1 MGFGTMFKANRA
13 YRAQK
18 NGNSAE
24 AIRLYEEC
32 FAEGLTDPRYVLSYA
47 VLIIREGQYQKAKD
61 FLIAHQKAPGMSPDQ
76 RANLIVDFAVC
87 CFRLGDLDKAVSK
100 LEELYRKGPNG
111 LVYQTLGY
119 LYVERFSAEK
129 KTAFLEEQS
138 RKMAEEAAKEAARQA
153 AEALKEGAD
162 QAPGEGAAENRREED
177 NASFPEGQA
186 PAEEA
191 TRSPEEAAGAL
202 WEEGRRKALA
212 FNQEAVEYDDEDPIC
227 LDNMGQFVYRVKED
241 KAGAK
246 TWFEKALAIKDSQI
260 DTLYFLSRYD
270 LENGDKEA
278 ALEKLE
284 KAAAGRFS
292 PLNYCDKETVEKEI
306 ATLKG
311 AN

>member
-1 MGFGTMFKANRA
+1 MGLMTTLKANKA
-13 YRAQK
+13 YRAQQ
-18 NGNSAE
+18 NGDA
-24 AIRLYEEC
+24 AGAMKLYEEC
-32 FAEGLTDPRYVLSYA
+32 FADGLTDARYVLAYA
-47 VLIIREGQYQKAKD
+47 VLLIRDGQYQKAKD
-61 FLIAHQKAPGMSPDQ
+61 FLVKHQKAPGMTPDQ
-76 RANLIVDFAVC
+76 RVTLIVDYAAC
-87 CFRLGDLDKAVSK
+87 CFRLGQLEKGIGK
-100 LEELYRKGPNG
+100 LEELHRKNPTG

-129 KTAFLEEQS
+129 KAAFLEEQS

-212 FNQEAVEYDDEDPIC
+212 FNQEAVEYDDEDSIC
-227 LDNMGQFVYRVKED
+227 LDNLGQTWYRVMENP
-241 KAGAK
+241 AEAR
-246 TWFEKALAIKDSQI
+246 TWFEKAHAEKPEQI
-260 DTLYFLSRYD
+260 DTLFFLSRYD
-270 LENGDKEA
+270 LENGDRAA
-278 ALEKLE
+278 ALNKLE

-292 PLNYCDKETVEKEI
+292 PLNYCTKDGIEKEI
-306 ATLKG
+306 AALKKES
-311 AN
+311 

>member
-119 LYVERFSAEK
+119 LYVEQYDATRKA
-129 KTAFLEEQS
+129 AFLARETEAQEQQDP
-138 RKMAEEAAKEAARQA
+138 E
-153 AEALKEGAD
+153 LGAV
-162 QAPGEGAAENRREED
+162 EK
-177 NASFPEGQA
+177 
-186 PAEEA
+186 
-191 TRSPEEAAGAL
+191 SPEETAEPQTMEEKWEAG
-202 WEEGRRKALA
+202 RQKALR
-212 FNQEAVEYDDEDPIC
+212 FNQEAVEYDDEDPVC
-227 LDNMGQFVYRVKED
+227 LDNLGQTWYRVMGD
-241 KAGAK
+241 PAAAK
-246 TWFEKALAIKDSQI
+246 TWFDKAHQIKPEQI

-270 LENGDKEA
+270 LEKGDREA
-278 ALEKLE
+278 AAQKME
-284 KAAAGRFS
+284 KALEGRFS
-292 PLNYCDKETVEKEI
+292 PLNYCTREQAEAELKSLKE
-306 ATLKG
+306 G
-311 AN
+311 R